1 YRWGAPARPARPPP
15 GRPTPCSR
23 RSPRPSAT
31 WRHACLFSVVGL
43 SLEVRARFHFPSA
56 GRDLMLTRGNS
67 IVRSRPHVDTG
78 KPSRKRPCLIF
89 PITPTISSPRA
100 GSCTRIGNDP
110 EAEQGPDELPGDPLG
125 VVHPLEHRRVLRLVP
140 LAHAAEGRQEDPHPR
155 PDPLHGVAMR
165 LRFGRTLTFP
175 LPGRHA

>member
-1 YRWGAPARPARPPP
+1 MLPEIPKTISHLAPRMPLLRRRAVA
-15 GRPTPCSR
+15 
-23 RSPRPSAT
+23 RSPS
-31 WRHACLFSVVGL
+31 SISL
-43 SLEVRARFHFPSA
+43 SS
-56 GRDLMLTRGNS
+56 
-67 IVRSRPHVDTG
+67 VRSRPHVDTG
-78 KPSRKRPCLIF
+78 KPSRKRPGLIF

-165 LRFGRTLTFP
+165 RPHPIPIQVQRPPRLRSFVADR
-175 LPGRHA
+175 

>member
-1 YRWGAPARPARPPP
+1 GAGAACPAASRTAHPMLPEIPKTISHLAARMPLL
-15 GRPTPCSR
+15 RR
-23 RSPRPSAT
+23 RAVARSPS
-31 WRHACLFSVVGL
+31 SI
-43 SLEVRARFHFPSA
+43 SL
-56 GRDLMLTRGNS
+56 S

-110 EAEQGPDELPGDPLG
+110 EPEQGPDELPDDPLG
-125 VVHPLEHRRVLRLVP
+125 VVHPLEPRRVLRLVP

-165 LRFGRTLTFP
+165 LRFGRTL
-175 LPGRHA
+175 